1 MTNVRSAIHNLVNRF
16 SRSNLRVNHQDHGS
30 DMRQDLGQTETV
42 KGGEQMDNMIH
53 NEIADMRYRLDKL
66 ESKVLEAQVNNN
78 AAPVSDKVQEA
89 AHRLAIAIAEEQGVD
104 VEAMGG
110 MGIAS
115 GAQLPIIKLPKEFT
129 KFGGIG
135 IGVIMA
141 EPQETEVEEE
151 AF

>member
-1 MTNVRSAIHNLVNRF
+1 
-16 SRSNLRVNHQDHGS
+16 
-30 DMRQDLGQTETV
+30 
-42 KGGEQMDNMIH
+42 MDQMIH

-66 ESKVLEAQVNNN
+66 ESKVLEAQVNNT
-78 AAPVSDKVQEA
+78 APEMSDEVQEA
-89 AHRLAIAIAEEQGVD
+89 AHALAMAIAKSQGVD

-110 MGIAS
+110 MGMAA
-115 GAQLPIIKLPKEFT
+115 GAQLPVLKLPQEFM

-141 EPQETEVEEE
+141 EPQQVEAEEE